1 MQWQYKLFHILPHSP
16 PMGVPV
22 LWQDGPVVQ
31 FSHFLVSNVQS
42 KFYRLDLL
50 LVFFLLNSNSNHQQ
64 FQSSD
69 SDVVAVCGVTT
80 VAPNCF
86 KHGMSTKRI
95 SQSFRPQINRKTIFL
110 TAITCLCQAPKRRY
124 SEKCGLSKKM
134 VSHQLEKVR
143 WLEKLSQRAIFDH
156 SEFLLIKTICREHFG

>member
-1 MQWQYKLFHILPHSP
+1 VAPQASNCKKCVPNNSHSSRSLKAGCYRVQWQYKLFYILPHSP

-42 KFYRLDLL
+42 KFYRLDLLL

-86 KHGMSTKRI
+86 KHGMSIKRI
-95 SQSFRPQINRKTIFL
+95 SQSFRPQINR
-110 TAITCLCQAPKRRY
+110 
-124 SEKCGLSKKM
+124 
-134 VSHQLEKVR
+134 
-143 WLEKLSQRAIFDH
+143 
-156 SEFLLIKTICREHFG
+156 